1 MQVESVHAGCKNP
14 LSKYK
19 QAVKILSNWED
30 TPWRDALLLV
40 RLIWFMYA
48 DFPAQLSPKTFT

>member
-14 LSKYK
+14 FSKYK

-30 TPWRDALLLV
+30 TPVRDALLLI
-40 RLIWFMYA
+40 RLICLMYS
-48 DFPAQLSPKTFT
+48 DFSCPIIT